1 MFNCGSISQKT
12 HRALRDIKDLKMKN
26 FKHVF
31 FFLLLLFFYCSGC
44 SSMHETN
51 SPESKLACVARHRHQ
66 TRLHSLGG
74 ATRPAPLRSTTTDRK
89 HARSNKQTHKHFFFF
104 QPTVKSQQR
113 VRLPRTHLQTRG
125 IHKFRSS
132 APSALS
138 FKVAVSA

>member
-12 HRALRDIKDLKMKN
+12 HRALRDIKDLKKN
-26 FKHVF
+26 FKMF
-31 FFLLLLFFYCSGC
+31 FFLLFFIVVAAAQCMKQTVLSL
-44 SSMHETN
+44 N
-51 SPESKLACVARHRHQ
+51 SHVWRGTDTKRVSI
-66 TRLHSLGG
+66 HSAEPRVL
-74 ATRPAPLRSTTTDRK
+74 PLCAPLRRTENTRAQINK
-89 HARSNKQTHKHFFFF
+89 HINTFFF